1 MYRDKCILCNKYRNH
16 KKKIKMFLYAFPRK
30 DIEVYRKWLMVCDI
44 EESVE
49 KEVSPKVCDQCFEID
64 DFYPLIGNE
73 TRRKLKNN
81 SFPIRK
87 ESLKNV

>member
-1 MYRDKCILCNKYRNH
+1 
-16 KKKIKMFLYAFPRK
+16 MFLYAFPRK

-64 DFYPLIGNE
+64 DFYPVIGNE

-81 SFPIRK
+81 SFPKRKKSNPTQIFLKTIRTR
-87 ESLKNV
+87 SAINVSI